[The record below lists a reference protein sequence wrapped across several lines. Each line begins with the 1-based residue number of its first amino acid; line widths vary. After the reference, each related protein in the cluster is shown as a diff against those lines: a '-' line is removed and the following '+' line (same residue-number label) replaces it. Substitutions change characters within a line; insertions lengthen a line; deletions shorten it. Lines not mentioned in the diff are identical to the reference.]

1 MFIYVYWLNR
11 PYISFNNCNAQ
22 KTNREKRMF
31 KILLKIGV
39 LFIVVSAAAYLAK
52 MNFSYLTE
60 IALIDYITYSGIV
73 SLAIALLAFDGNH
86 PSNQHFLSM
95 IVHRELVSKVNDQQ
109 DYVNQVSFSLSL
121 GIVGVIFI
129 FISGVMAW
137 LN

>member
-1 MFIYVYWLNR
+1 MFR
-11 PYISFNNCNAQ
+11 
-22 KTNREKRMF
+22 
-31 KILLKIGV
+31 ILLKIGV

-86 PSNQHFLSM
+86 PSNQHLLSM

>member
-1 MFIYVYWLNR
+1 
-11 PYISFNNCNAQ
+11 
-22 KTNREKRMF
+22 MF

-52 MNFSYLTE
+52 MNFSYLTK

-109 DYVNQVSFSLSL
+109 DYVNKVSFSLSL